1 MPEINCRIIV
11 TLCGDF
17 STDLGLEY
25 WGKVRSRA
33 QLLVMGGKRRLKD
46 TEMVRRSVVMGLFL
60 LLESF
65 LISGLRVS

>member
-46 TEMVRRSVVMGLFL
+46 TEMVRGV
-60 LLESF
+60 
-65 LISGLRVS
+65 SGDGFVPLA